1 MATQPVC
8 GFNKF
13 GYCKFRNNCRKLHV
27 NECCESETCEIK
39 ECELRHPKPC
49 RYYRDFR
56 RCKFSNCKFKHVD
69 YENDVIKKIESDN
82 KDILAK
88 IAAIDETIKLLD
100 HQEKMLEMETRLND
114 EVTEKDYIIKELE
127 NRVGNMELKINNLF
141 EKISVLEKEKEKTK
155 KVEKSITC
163 SFCDFS
169 TTSESGLKIHVKKKH
184 TSVDKET
191 YPRSCHL
198 CDETFDDSKEMKK
211 HLLTHS
217 YKKAKY
223 LCDECDFVGKS
234 KVTMA
239 VHIGKN
245 HSEKFD
251 CGLCDL
257 ETNSLQN
264 LETHLKTCEAYECDY
279 YTG

>member
-141 EKISVLEKEKEKTK
+141 EKISVLEKEKTK
-155 KVEKSITC
+155 KVEKLITC
-163 SFCDFS
+163 
-169 TTSESGLKIHVKKKH
+169 
-184 TSVDKET
+184 
-191 YPRSCHL
+191 
-198 CDETFDDSKEMKK
+198 
-211 HLLTHS
+211 
-217 YKKAKY
+217 
-223 LCDECDFVGKS
+223 
-234 KVTMA
+234 
-239 VHIGKN
+239 
-245 HSEKFD
+245 
-251 CGLCDL
+251 
-257 ETNSLQN
+257 
-264 LETHLKTCEAYECDY
+264 
-279 YTG
+279 